1 MSKIHAFDFEF
12 DHDYSLIG
20 IHSILEDYRMAYF
33 LNKNLNVHLKR
44 FKEDLDFPS
53 KNCSFPFF
61 SYEDKATFTSWSLIA
76 NKHTFIDNVNALN
89 NNLFKEETKTSF
101 LISEKKNIDYFIKIS
116 GNINSN
122 DLQNILHKI
131 NNTHKIITSYTIN
144 PYDLKSKD
152 YLIF

>member
-12 DHDYSLIG
+12 DHDYTLIG

-33 LNKNLNVHLKR
+33 LNKNLSVHLER

-53 KNCSFPFF
+53 KKCSFPFYF
-61 SYEDKATFTSWSLIA
+61 YEDKATFTSWSLIA
-76 NKHTFIDNVNALN
+76 NKHTNIENVNTLSS
-89 NNLFKEETKTSF
+89 NLFQEETKTSF
-101 LISEKKNIDYFIKIS
+101 LIFEKKKVDYFIKIN
-116 GNINSN
+116 GNINN
-122 DLQNILHKI
+122 DILQNILHKI

>member
-12 DHDYSLIG
+12 DHDYTLIG

-33 LNKNLNVHLKR
+33 LNKNLSVHLER

-53 KNCSFPFF
+53 KKCSFPFYF
-61 SYEDKATFTSWSLIA
+61 YEDKATFTSWSLIA
-76 NKHTFIDNVNALN
+76 NKHTYIENVNTLSS
-89 NNLFKEETKTSF
+89 NLFQEETKTSF
-101 LISEKKNIDYFIKIS
+101 LIFEKKKVDYFIKIN
-116 GNINSN
+116 GNINN
-122 DLQNILHKI
+122 NNLQNILHKI